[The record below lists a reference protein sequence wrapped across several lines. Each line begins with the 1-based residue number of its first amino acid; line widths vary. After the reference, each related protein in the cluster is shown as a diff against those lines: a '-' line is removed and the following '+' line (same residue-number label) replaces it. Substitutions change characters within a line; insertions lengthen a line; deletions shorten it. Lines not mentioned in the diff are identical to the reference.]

1 MSDIMFCILS
11 SLCFL
16 RSFNFFLDSD
26 MWAFYYTVCI
36 IGWMCISMITLLREI
51 YKLLQRHF
59 KLKEKFLQILQVRTY
74 LKCQSTEIYCTLQ
87 VYIQIDFFF
96 DFTFISAIDAPGG
109 FLFEWWSVFWDIF
122 IARTNEKH
130 SEAAASYIEV
140 CIMVFNSSY
149 LLFNFVCGFIFYFC
163 FWGLEVKTVA
173 SLIPCNLNLALFWE
187 NFLEGL

>member
-1 MSDIMFCILS
+1 MSDIMFCILNS
-11 SLCFL
+11 VFSQKLK
-16 RSFNFFLDSD
+16 SFLDSD
-26 MWAFYYTVCI
+26 MWVFYNTVCI
-36 IGWMCISMITLLREI
+36 IGWMYIYMITLLREI

-74 LKCQSTEIYCTLQ
+74 LKRQSTEIYCTLQ
-87 VYIQIDFFF
+87 VYIQIDFFYLY
-96 DFTFISAIDAPGG
+96 FTFIPAIDAPGG

-149 LLFNFVCGFIFYFC
+149 FLFNFVCGFMFYFC
-163 FWGLEVKTVA
+163 FWGVEVKTLA
-173 SLIPCNLNLALFWE
+173 SFIPCNLNRTLFWE
-187 NFLEGL
+187 ELS